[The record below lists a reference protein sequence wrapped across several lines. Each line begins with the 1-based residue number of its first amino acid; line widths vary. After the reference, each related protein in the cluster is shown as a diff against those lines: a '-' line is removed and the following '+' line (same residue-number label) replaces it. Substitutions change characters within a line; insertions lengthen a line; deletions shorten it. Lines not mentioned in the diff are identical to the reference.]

1 MPSFPRVPFV
11 SFVAFVRL
19 RAARHGASTVGHA
32 EFRHYNPARM
42 TITRTPTAQLS
53 VMMFLEYVIWG
64 SWLPLLALYL
74 GNVLGFTGAQIGWIF
89 ATPAIACIVAFFI
102 GGQLADRVISIE
114 KLLAVLHAVG
124 GATMFALAFQESFWA
139 FFAIMLVHQL
149 AYVPTLSL
157 TNAICFHH
165 AENARN
171 DFGRIRL
178 WGTIG
183 WIAASWPFV
192 FLLAGKTGAELQ
204 SALAS
209 IFVVAGVASFAL
221 AAFSLTLPATPPTR
235 DTDARNAPL
244 AAIRLLAVPAFLVLF
259 VVTFMDALVH
269 QAYFQFTSP
278 FLERAGLAAN
288 WIMPAMSIGQIAE
301 IATMAVLG
309 IVLSRLGWRTTMA
322 IGIAAH
328 GLRFFVYA
336 IGDPLWLMIAINV
349 VHGMCYA
356 FFFAAV
362 YIFVDEH
369 FPRDSRA
376 SAQGLFN
383 LLILGL
389 GPFAG
394 SLLWGTLADTFKTPS
409 GEVDFARLFQ
419 APAWLAVAATV
430 LLLVAFRPPITEPT
444 GTEARGRVRSA
455 A

>member
-1 MPSFPRVPFV
+1 
-11 SFVAFVRL
+11 
-19 RAARHGASTVGHA
+19 
-32 EFRHYNPARM
+32 M
-42 TITRTPTAQLS
+42 TTTPTTKLS
-53 VMMFLEYVIWG
+53 IMMFLEYVIWG

-74 GNVLGFTGAQIGWIF
+74 GDVLGFSGSEIGWIF
-89 ATPAIACIVAFFI
+89 ATPAIACIVALFV
-102 GGQLADRVISIE
+102 GGQLADRVMSTE
-114 KLLAVLHAVG
+114 KLLAGLHAIG
-124 GATMFALAFQESFWA
+124 GVAMFALAFQATFWSF
-139 FFAIMLVHQL
+139 FTIMLFYQL
-149 AYVPTLSL
+149 AYIPTMSL

-165 AENARN
+165 AKDARM

-192 FLLAGKTGAELQ
+192 FILAGKTGPALE

-209 IFVVAGVASFAL
+209 IFVVAGITSFVM
-221 AAFSLTLPATPPTR
+221 AAFSLMLPPTPPVR
-235 DTDARNAPL
+235 ESGAANAPL
-244 AAIRLLAVPAFLVLF
+244 EAIRFLAVPAFLVLF
-259 VVTFMDALVH
+259 IVTFMDALVH

-301 IATMAVLG
+301 IATMAILGTVLG
-309 IVLSRLGWRTTMA
+309 RLGWRATLG

-328 GLRFFVYA
+328 ALRFFVYA
-336 IGDPLWLMIAINV
+336 IGDPLWLMVAINV

-369 FPRDSRA
+369 FPKDSRA

-394 SLLWGTLADTFKTPS
+394 SLIWGGLADRLRTAA
-409 GEVDFARLFQ
+409 GDVDFTTLFQ
-419 APAWLAVAATV
+419 APAWLAVAALA
-430 LLLVAFRPPITEPT
+430 LLLVAFRPPTT
-444 GTEARGRVRSA
+444 TAR
-455 A
+455 

>member
-1 MPSFPRVPFV
+1 
-11 SFVAFVRL
+11 
-19 RAARHGASTVGHA
+19 
-32 EFRHYNPARM
+32 
-42 TITRTPTAQLS
+42 
-53 VMMFLEYVIWG
+53 MMFLEYLIWG

-74 GNVLGFTGAQIGWIF
+74 TNVLGFSGGEIGWIF
-89 ATPAIACIVAFFI
+89 ATPAVACIVAFYA
-102 GGQLADRVISIE
+102 GGQLADRMVSTE
-114 KLLAVLHAVG
+114 KLLAILHAVG
-124 GATMFALAFQESFWA
+124 GIAMFALAWQTAFWP
-139 FFAIMLVHQL
+139 FFVIMLVYQL

-165 AENARN
+165 VQNAQG

-192 FLLAGKTGAELQ
+192 FLLAGKSGTDLNA
-204 SALAS
+204 ALSS
-209 IFVVAGVASFAL
+209 IFVVAGVASLVL
-221 AAFSLTLPATPPTR
+221 AGFSLTLPPTPPATR
-235 DTDARNAPL
+235 EGASNAPL
-244 AAIRLLAVPAFLVLF
+244 AAIKHLLAVPAFLVLF
-259 VVTFMDALVH
+259 IVTFMDALVH
-269 QAYFQFTSP
+269 QAYFQWTSP

-288 WIMPAMSIGQIAE
+288 WIMAAMSIGQVAE

-309 IVLSRLGWRTTMA
+309 MVLARLGWRTTMA

-328 GLRFFVYA
+328 AMRFFVYA
-336 IGDPLWLMIAINV
+336 IGDPLWLMVAVNL

-389 GPFAG
+389 GPFFG
-394 SLLWGTLADTFKTPS
+394 SLLWGALGDRLRTPE
-409 GEVDFARLFQ
+409 GAVDFARLFQ
-419 APAWLAVAATV
+419 APAWLGVVALVT
-430 LLLVAFRPPITEPT
+430 LLVAFRPKPMPA
-444 GTEARGRVRSA
+444 GARQ
-455 A
+455 